1 VIEGVDCVVDPANST
16 VRSEDAI
23 APSDATAVIST
34 YPAPTAVASPE
45 ELMVA
50 IFGLLVD
57 QVTELVTLAVVMGP
71 EPICSCAYAAYCAV
85 WPAAVKT
92 SIPGP
97 GMIERVCTLLQAASD
112 RASGKP
118 SRTSRRDAR
127 GRRVMGKSPT
137 PKLLSPARRTP
148 CHFRYAYATFVPS
161 MARICK
167 PGSDAGVEVLR
178 RCADGLGVAPQCA

>member
-1 VIEGVDCVVDPANST
+1 MTEIETTLFPVEPVVVPGIFT

-23 APSDATAVIST
+23 APSDATAVISA

-57 QVTELVTLAVVMGP
+57 QVTELVTLAVVVGP
-71 EPICSCAYAAYCAV
+71 DPICSCAYAVYCAV

-97 GMIERVCTLLQAASD
+97 GTIERDCTLLQAVSD
-112 RASGKP
+112 KASGNA
-118 SRTSRRDAR
+118 SIESGRNAR
-127 GRRVMGKSPT
+127 GRRVMG
-137 PKLLSPARRTP
+137 
-148 CHFRYAYATFVPS
+148 
-161 MARICK
+161 
-167 PGSDAGVEVLR
+167 
-178 RCADGLGVAPQCA
+178 

>member
-1 VIEGVDCVVDPANST
+1 VIDGADCVVVAFDIT
-16 VRSEDAI
+16 VRSEAAT

-71 EPICSCAYAAYCAV
+71 DPISSCANAVYCAV

-92 SIPGP
+92 SIPAGNDRE
-97 GMIERVCTLLQAASD
+97 GLDLVAGRKRQGKRQA
-112 RASGKP
+112 K
-118 SRTSRRDAR
+118 
-127 GRRVMGKSPT
+127 
-137 PKLLSPARRTP
+137 
-148 CHFRYAYATFVPS
+148 
-161 MARICK
+161 
-167 PGSDAGVEVLR
+167 
-178 RCADGLGVAPQCA
+178 